1 MVPQHLIEL
10 AELPLTPS
18 KKLERQ
24 RLPAP
29 SADGEDAAPT
39 AAPRDGLER
48 ALLAVFRE
56 VLADPRAG
64 IEDSFFDRGGHSL
77 LAVQLVDRIE
87 RAVGRSLDLADVFRA
102 PTVRGLARV
111 LAGEVAAS
119 RDGQAI
125 EELRPE
131 GSERPIFFVGSTPF
145 GRRLA
150 RHLPVGR
157 PVYGLN
163 LFSYSNGRAVP
174 DVIDLAAL
182 GADYAREIVAR
193 EPVGPYHLLAY
204 CGDAFLAIEVARA
217 LEAGGHAVG
226 LFGIIDPV
234 WAGDGSRREQLTA
247 LASNLGRFGGD
258 YLRKVAS
265 RRVAFWRERTEDH
278 LGALRTSFG
287 EQLGVSTSVTARHQQ
302 LIVRYRDALRRYR
315 IPAYARRV
323 TLFVSAEKQHIPA
336 RRVFMEMTPEV
347 VTRLVPGYHDEMF
360 DEPNVETLAE
370 AVEASLPGPRAR

>member
-1 MVPQHLIEL
+1 
-10 AELPLTPS
+10 
-18 KKLERQ
+18 
-24 RLPAP
+24 
-29 SADGEDAAPT
+29 
-39 AAPRDGLER
+39 
-48 ALLAVFRE
+48 
-56 VLADPRAG
+56 
-64 IEDSFFDRGGHSL
+64 
-77 LAVQLVDRIE
+77 
-87 RAVGRSLDLADVFRA
+87 
-102 PTVRGLARV
+102 
-111 LAGEVAAS
+111 
-119 RDGQAI
+119 
-125 EELRPE
+125 
-131 GSERPIFFVGSTPF
+131 
-145 GRRLA
+145 
-150 RHLPVGR
+150 
-157 PVYGLN
+157 
-163 LFSYSNGRAVP
+163 
-174 DVIDLAAL
+174 
-182 GADYAREIVAR
+182 
-193 EPVGPYHLLAY
+193 
-204 CGDAFLAIEVARA
+204 
-217 LEAGGHAVG
+217 VG